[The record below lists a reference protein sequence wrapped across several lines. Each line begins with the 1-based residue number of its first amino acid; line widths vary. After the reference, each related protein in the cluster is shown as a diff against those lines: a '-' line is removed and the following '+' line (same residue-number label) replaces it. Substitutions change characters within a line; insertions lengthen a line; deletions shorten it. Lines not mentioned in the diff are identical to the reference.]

1 MGIIPDTDSP
11 GQHTH
16 RYTSVYEVKGA
27 ISYIYVVL
35 DTDTYRQI
43 NAQIIISAIVEMPY
57 SLSAMICEWKFLR
70 TRWYKLDDLLIMWS
84 QYKGSLEVRL

>member
-1 MGIIPDTDSP
+1 MATQHVNASILGIIPDTDSP

-57 SLSAMICEWKFLR
+57 SLSAMICE
-70 TRWYKLDDLLIMWS
+70 
-84 QYKGSLEVRL
+84 